1 MILDPFRLA
10 LDELDGDP
18 NLARWRRDPAA
29 WARERLGVHLWSVQE
44 AVADSVA
51 TNRRTAVKSSHGI
64 GKSWVAAMLTCW
76 WIDVHPP
83 GEAVA
88 VTTAPT
94 AKQVSAVLW
103 REIRQMHR
111 KGGLPGRVTLDN
123 EWKLDDDDLVGLG
136 RKPADHDDHGFQGIH
151 RRYVLAIL
159 DEACHDDQ
167 TDVLTERGWMRFADL
182 DGTERLLTMD
192 PANHQARYTVPQK
205 IVRKRYQGPMHE
217 YAAKGLNF
225 CVTPDHDMYFHGR
238 SHNRDTAWRK
248 QPMEYLATAAN
259 KYIKKS
265 ISRDLPDVDSFTIPA
280 FDSGRKRYPARSVR
294 MDDWMEF
301 LGWYLSEGSLHF
313 GGRDHPGST
322 TITQHDPAVLARL
335 AALAERMGFRPKIYG
350 IHLRIHDRQL
360 AEHLL
365 TFGRGCLVK
374 RMPRYVFG
382 ASPRQKRIL
391 LDAYSEGDGYH
402 KGSGEIIYTSSPDM
416 ADDLQELILM
426 TGVPSV
432 VRRRALQ
439 GQTNHIEGHAATS
452 TVDGW
457 VVTRPAAD
465 TEAKFYP
472 KNDRV
477 IDYDG
482 MVYCAQVP
490 PDALLFTRRNGYTMW
505 SGNCGIPANLYTAV
519 EAITTN
525 ADCRILA
532 IGNPDDPATEFGT
545 VCKPGSG
552 WTVLTVP
559 VFDSPNFTGEPV
571 PEVLRHLLPSPEWV
585 EDARKRWGEGSPLW
599 QSKVLGEFPDI
610 STDTLIPARWITA
623 AQNRDIAPGR
633 PATLGVDVAR
643 FGTDQ
648 TILALRRGSHAR
660 ILTALPHSATTETTG
675 HVMLAQREHGN
686 PTAHVDGVGVGGGVV
701 DLLREYRAPV
711 ADMQAGAAPTDRER
725 FANARAE
732 WFWGLRLRFEAG
744 DIDLDPGDDE
754 LAAQLAAIKW
764 RVTPR
769 GQVQIESKDDMARR
783 GMPSPDR
790 ADALMLAFA
799 DPPRPK
805 QVQGTGFYNIG

>member
-83 GEAVA
+83 GEAVV

-159 DEACHDDQ
+159 DEA
-167 TDVLTERGWMRFADL
+167 
-182 DGTERLLTMD
+182 
-192 PANHQARYTVPQK
+192 
-205 IVRKRYQGPMHE
+205 
-217 YAAKGLNF
+217 
-225 CVTPDHDMYFHGR
+225 
-238 SHNRDTAWRK
+238 
-248 QPMEYLATAAN
+248 
-259 KYIKKS
+259 
-265 ISRDLPDVDSFTIPA
+265 
-280 FDSGRKRYPARSVR
+280 
-294 MDDWMEF
+294 
-301 LGWYLSEGSLHF
+301 
-313 GGRDHPGST
+313 
-322 TITQHDPAVLARL
+322 
-335 AALAERMGFRPKIYG
+335 
-350 IHLRIHDRQL
+350 
-360 AEHLL
+360 
-365 TFGRGCLVK
+365 
-374 RMPRYVFG
+374 
-382 ASPRQKRIL
+382 
-391 LDAYSEGDGYH
+391 
-402 KGSGEIIYTSSPDM
+402 
-416 ADDLQELILM
+416 
-426 TGVPSV
+426 
-432 VRRRALQ
+432 
-439 GQTNHIEGHAATS
+439 
-452 TVDGW
+452 
-457 VVTRPAAD
+457 
-465 TEAKFYP
+465 
-472 KNDRV
+472 
-477 IDYDG
+477 
-482 MVYCAQVP
+482 
-490 PDALLFTRRNGYTMW
+490 
-505 SGNCGIPANLYTAV
+505 CGIPANLYTAV

-701 DLLREYRAPV
+701 DMLRAAGVPV
-711 ADMQAGAAPTDRER
+711 ADLQAGSGATDSER
-725 FANARAE
+725 FKNARAE
-732 WFWGLRLRFEAG
+732 WYWGLRERFEAG
-744 DIDLDPGDDE
+744 DIDLDPNDDE
-754 LAAQLAAIKW
+754 LASQLASIQFSYTA
-764 RVTPR
+764 R
-769 GQVQIESKDDMARR
+769 GQIVIESKDDMAKR

-799 DPPRPK
+799 TTTRRKPLK
-805 QVQGTGFYNIG
+805 GSGFFDIG